1 MAKLSERMRRGWNAF
16 KNKDDPS
23 KQTTDELEPDS
34 QGIYQ
39 LASISSYYNP
49 ARRIGSHITDR
60 TIVSSIYNRI
70 ATDVSDAKIQHI
82 KTDQNGGFLDSI
94 NSGLNNVLTVEANCD
109 QTGRAFVQDMVESML
124 EEGVI
129 AAVPIDTSADP
140 NLTDSY
146 DIYTMRV
153 GKIVSWYPRQVD
165 VEVYNDRKGMRET
178 IRMLKRNVAI
188 IENPFYAV
196 MNEPSSTLKR
206 LIYKLSLMDAV
217 DEIAANGKLDLIL
230 QLPYV
235 IKSDSRK
242 EQAEKRIA
250 DIERQLEGHKYGIA
264 YTDGT
269 EKIVQL
275 NRSVENNLM
284 SQVEY
289 LTSMLYGQLGINQSI
304 LDGTADENTM
314 NNYYKRNNNPILNAI
329 ADEFKRKF
337 ISKTAQ
343 SQNQTIAFYRNP
355 FNFTP
360 AGEIAEVADKF
371 ARNEILAPN
380 EIRTIIGYKPSTD
393 PNADELRNRNIS
405 MSKEQEAAPPIPVDD
420 DPERKNMYR

>member
-16 KNKDDPS
+16 KNKDDPP
-23 KQTTDELEPDS
+23 KKNKDDLESDADS
-34 QGIYQ
+34 IYS

-49 ARRIGSHITDR
+49 ARRLPTPLTDR

-70 ATDVSDAKIQHI
+70 ATDVSEARLQHI
-82 KTDQNGGFLDSI
+82 KVDQNGGFLDNI
-94 NSGLNNVLTVEANCD
+94 NSGLNQVLTVEANCD
-109 QTGRAFVQDMVESML
+109 QTGRAFVQDMVESLL

-153 GKIVSWYPRQVD
+153 GKIVSWYPRLVD
-165 VEVYNDRKGMRET
+165 IDVYNDRKGMRET

-188 IENPFYAV
+188 IENPFYSV

-206 LIYKLSLMDAV
+206 LVYKLSLMDTI

-235 IKSDSRK
+235 IKSESRK
-242 EQAEKRIA
+242 KQAESRIA
-250 DIERQLEGHKYGIA
+250 DIERQLSDHKYGIA

-284 SQVEY
+284 SQIEY

-329 ADEFKRKF
+329 VDEFNRKF
-337 ISKTAQ
+337 ISKTAR
-343 SQNQTIAFYRNP
+343 SQNQTIAYYRNP

-360 AGEIAEVADKF
+360 AGAIAEVADKF

-405 MSKEQEAAPPIPVDD
+405 QSKEGELAPPVPVYEDR
-420 DPERKNMYR
+420 EQIELY